1 MTTSLKT
8 RLAQTLLAH
17 GIMAGAELLT
27 DLEQAVS
34 GQKQDVETEVWKLIE
49 LFCELKHQPA
59 PQPKT
64 AKEHKAVQA
73 MYIAPMREIVRCAN
87 GQAADVVK
95 RTVEKMRRDG
105 LTCGYPKQ
113 LVTCALSMADEMQA
127 DSKDATAWDVWAALC
142 SFVSERMEEGWQIG
156 WIEKPEWING
166 RVAQA
171 VDAIGWKEICE
182 GGEYTR
188 AHFVRAYEKAI

>member
-1 MTTSLKT
+1 MTTLRT
-8 RLAQTLLAH
+8 RLAQALLLH
-17 GIMAGAELLT
+17 NIMAEAELLT

-64 AKEHKAVQA
+64 PKEHKAVQA

-113 LVTCALSMADEMQA
+113 LVVCALSMADEMQA
-127 DSKDATAWDVWAALC
+127 DSKDETAWEVWAALC
-142 SFVSERMEEGWQIG
+142 SFVSERLEEGWEPRYIDP
-156 WIEKPEWING
+156 PEWVTG
-166 RVAQA
+166 KLAEV
-171 VDAIGWKEICE
+171 VDAIGWREICE
-182 GGEYTR
+182 SKNQAVTR
-188 AHFVRAYEKAI
+188 AHFVKAYGR